1 MTKRLNPKAVIAV
14 DLFGQAAD
22 YEIIKVLHSCTIC
35 WCLRMRPSL
44 WAAHTQAKRIARL
57 GALPRPAFLLPT
69 LWAVMGTG
77 GAVFT
82 GDGNL
87 SVALR
92 SLRVHGRGVDKFDN
106 VRIGINRRLN
116 ALQAGDPFLH
126 SA

>member
-1 MTKRLNPKAVIAV
+1 MHDLLVLEDAAQSLGGTYAGKKNCAIGCAAATSFSSANPP
-14 DLFGQAAD
+14 GC
-22 YEIIKVLHSCTIC
+22 YRE
-35 WCLRMRPSL
+35 
-44 WAAHTQAKRIARL
+44 
-57 GALPRPAFLLPT
+57 
-69 LWAVMGTG
+69 G

-82 GDGNL
+82 GDENL

-116 ALQAGDPFLH
+116 TLQAGDPFLH